1 MKDLLLAREELLQ
14 LKVKYTLEEQEAKAN
29 TGVQRSLDAMKSN
42 VEQKYNSMAKEA
54 AVAQQVLKESE
65 PKFNAM
71 AKKAVEAMEKVK
83 VYEKVNAE
91 LAKENAML
99 KAKVTESFY

>member
-29 TGVQRSLDAMKSN
+29 AGVQRSLDAMKSN

-54 AVAQQVLKESE
+54 AVAQQMLKESE